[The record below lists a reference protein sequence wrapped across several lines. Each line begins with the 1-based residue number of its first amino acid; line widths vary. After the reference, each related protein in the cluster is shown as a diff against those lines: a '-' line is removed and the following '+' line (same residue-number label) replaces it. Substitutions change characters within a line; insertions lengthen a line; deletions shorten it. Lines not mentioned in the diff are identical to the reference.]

1 MGVEENQDCP
11 CTWDCPRHGKC
22 SECHEYH
29 HNRGEKTSCG
39 KWFDLKMPLIDL
51 TTKDSELDSIIL
63 EEYPGI
69 IYAGQHNQFGTRD
82 DRIYWF

>member
-1 MGVEENQDCP
+1 MV
-11 CTWDCPRHGKC
+11 
-22 SECHEYH
+22 
-29 HNRGEKTSCG
+29 
-39 KWFDLKMPLIDL
+39 LIDL
-51 TTKDSELDSIIL
+51 TTKDSELDSLIL